1 MTDLIYHKP
10 QEEAGNLE
18 KPMVGLGMPLYNQ
31 TQHLPEALDSLIAQT
46 YGNFKLVVS
55 DDSTGPDPGQII
67 KSFAD
72 RDPRIVYYKN
82 ENRKGLID
90 NWRNCVHLAGDV
102 DYFAW
107 VGDHDVWHP
116 NWLESMVQALN
127 THDSVVLVYPQ
138 TVSIDEDGRVLEKK
152 IKPGISTL
160 ALNERERVQ
169 AVCEQGRGFG
179 NMIYGLFRTQ
189 ALHHAGIF
197 PRVVWPD
204 VILCLRMLLQGDIH
218 QVEAELWYRRRT
230 GRFSIPR
237 QKKSLFAKKPWY
249 FHLPWPLVNAWTL
262 ACNPSGFSGTTSRHQ
277 RNLRFRLAA
286 TYLRRWSSKYGGGSW
301 IGSPH
306 EWRKG
311 KKPWVKKI
319 RKHLKY
325 KYLNRWKPSDS
336 NGGSTP

>member
-1 MTDLIYHKP
+1 MTDSKDHKAI
-10 QEEAGNLE
+10 ETAGDLQ

-31 TQHLPEALDSLIAQT
+31 TRHLPEALNSLINQT
-46 YGNFKLVVS
+46 YANFKLIIS
-55 DDSTGPDPGQII
+55 DDSTEPGPGQIV

-72 RDPRIVYYKN
+72 RDQRIFYHKN
-82 ENRKGLID
+82 GNRKGLVD
-90 NWRNCVHLAGDV
+90 NWRNCVHLAGNV

-107 VGDHDVWHP
+107 VGDHDLWHP

-127 THDSVVLVYPQ
+127 SHESVVLVYPQ
-138 TVSIDEDGRVLEKK
+138 TVNIDEHGEIQKKK

-160 ALNERERVQ
+160 ALNERERVK

-179 NMIYGLFRTQ
+179 NMIYGLFRAQ
-189 ALHHAGIF
+189 ALHRAGIF
-197 PRVVWPD
+197 PRVIWPD

-237 QKKSLFAKKPWY
+237 QKKSLFVKKPWY
-249 FHLPWPLVNAWTL
+249 FHLPWPLVNAWML
-262 ACNPSGFSGTTSRHQ
+262 ARIPSGVSGANSRFQ
-277 RNLRFRLAA
+277 RQWRFRLAA

-311 KKPWVKKI
+311 KMPWVKKI
-319 RKHLKY
+319 RTHLKY
-325 KYLNRWKPSDS
+325 KYL
-336 NGGSTP
+336 GGERR